1 MMHVVK
7 AQEGCLRSVRALVAI
22 RDPTPQHF
30 GVETERA
37 FEVRYQDSHMSDAL
51 QLDTH
56 RSFPPSWS
64 PSSHTMRGPPPRGS
78 NRTTPPSRSNHQLQ
92 AVPIRVIEVDAAIF
106 PRTTS
111 NCHAIFLQLGFE
123 CFVCARLHVQRQM
136 VEVVACG

>member
-56 RSFPPSWS
+56 RSFPPLWS
-64 PSSHTMRGPPPRGS
+64 RSSHSMGGHPHVGATAPRHHHDRTISCRRCPSGS
-78 NRTTPPSRSNHQLQ
+78 LK
-92 AVPIRVIEVDAAIF
+92 
-106 PRTTS
+106 
-111 NCHAIFLQLGFE
+111 
-123 CFVCARLHVQRQM
+123 
-136 VEVVACG
+136 